1 MEDNNMDA
9 TVFNPVQLHLLK
21 MLAYDDSEER
31 LSKVKEVLAKHF
43 FRKLDES
50 LNRAW
55 ESGVLSQERL
65 DELRKVDVRKVELDV
80 GDYPHLSV

>member
-1 MEDNNMDA
+1 MDSPMDA
-9 TVFNPVQLHLLK
+9 IV
-21 MLAYDDSEER
+21 
-31 LSKVKEVLAKHF
+31 F

-65 DELRKVDVRKVELDV
+65 DELRKVDVRKYSLEIKDFNNEKNRTQK
-80 GDYPHLSV
+80 D

>member
-1 MEDNNMDA
+1 MKNLL
-9 TVFNPVQLHLLK
+9 FNS
-21 MLAYDDSEER
+21 Y
-31 LSKVKEVLAKHF
+31 LS

-65 DELRKVDVRKVELDV
+65 DELRKVDVRKYSLEIKDFNNEKNRTQK
-80 GDYPHLSV
+80 D

>member
-1 MEDNNMDA
+1 MDA